1 MFERIVMKI
10 ICWNVNGIRAIEKKG
25 FISWVEENQPDIL
38 CLQETKA
45 DATQLGEIL
54 LNIDGYTSF
63 FHSGEKKGYSG
74 TAVYY
79 KNEPISIKTGLS
91 DPQFNNEGRTIILE
105 YENFILY
112 NVYFPNGQKDEER
125 LLHKMDFNR
134 CLQKDVE
141 ALIQSGK
148 NVILCGDI
156 NIAHRGI
163 DLKHPKENS
172 KRSGFLPE
180 ERAWID
186 DFLSIGMVDAWRAQH
201 PDDIKYSWW
210 SYRFSARKTNAGWR
224 IDSFYVSQ
232 NFMDKIQCTDI
243 LNDVTGSD
251 HCPIILTLK

>member
-1 MFERIVMKI
+1 MKI

-25 FISWVEENQPDIL
+25 FIAWVEETQPDIL

-45 DATQLGEIL
+45 DTTQLGGNL
-54 LNIDGYTSF
+54 LNINGYTSF

-79 KNEPISIKTGLS
+79 KNEPLSINTGLS
-91 DPQFNNEGRTIILE
+91 EPQFNNEGRTIIME
-105 YENFILY
+105 YEHFILY
-112 NVYFPNGQKDEER
+112 NVYFPNGQKDDER

-134 CLQKDVE
+134 CLQKDIE

-148 NVILCGDI
+148 NIILCGDI
-156 NIAHRGI
+156 NIAHREI

-186 DFLSIGMVDAWRAQH
+186 DFLSIGMVDAWRMQH
-201 PDDIKYSWW
+201 PDEIKYTWW
-210 SYRFSARKTNAGWR
+210 SYRFGARKTNAGWR
-224 IDSFYVSQ
+224 IDSFFVSE
-232 NFMDKIQCTDI
+232 NFIDRIQCTDI